1 MTETKVIMEPSLHKF
16 CFDLQEAVQEG
27 FTIDPDLTP
36 TMFGTYYECG
46 LIKDSA
52 KKASTEPTIDFTKV
66 VNSSLA
72 TLAPNLSEAL
82 SGGVKG
88 GSMVDT
94 PAKSRGRP
102 AKGGK

>member
-27 FTIDPDLTP
+27 FTIDPNLTP

-46 LIKDSA
+46 LIRNAVKEA
-52 KKASTEPTIDFTKV
+52 YTEPTIDFTKV

-82 SGGVKG
+82 SGAS
-88 GSMVDT
+88 GSAPT
-94 PAKSRGRP
+94 KPRGRP